1 MRLFSLFAAA
11 AVSATVVLTGCNS
24 TETKTAEASAAP
36 TKVAEAASVMTIFES
51 HDHGRIHQFYDQKT
65 FDSYKSVGETAYR
78 LTRIGAG
85 PNGETVVFGL
95 PKADKKKG
103 SNTPAAMLWDG
114 KSEAGAFY
122 GEMHKHNRIYVFSEK
137 ADMDF
142 VRKIGEPSY
151 MFTEIGA
158 GPKGETVVYVLNK
171 QNKKKKP
178 TDLIAKFKS
187 IH

>member
-11 AVSATVVLTGCNS
+11 AVSATLLTGCNA
-24 TETKTAEASAAP
+24 TETKTAEVSSAP
-36 TKVAEAASVMTIFES
+36 TKVAQAASAITIFES

-85 PNGETVVFGL
+85 PNGETLVFGL

-103 SNTPAAMLWDG
+103 ANTPAAMLWDG
-114 KSEAGAFY
+114 KSEVGTFY
-122 GEMHKHNRIYVFSEK
+122 GEMHKNNRIYVFSEK

-142 VRKIGEPSY
+142 VRKVGEPSY
-151 MFTEIGA
+151 MYTTIGA

-171 QNKKKKP
+171 KNKKKKP
-178 TDLIAKFKS
+178 VDLIAKFKS
-187 IH
+187 FH